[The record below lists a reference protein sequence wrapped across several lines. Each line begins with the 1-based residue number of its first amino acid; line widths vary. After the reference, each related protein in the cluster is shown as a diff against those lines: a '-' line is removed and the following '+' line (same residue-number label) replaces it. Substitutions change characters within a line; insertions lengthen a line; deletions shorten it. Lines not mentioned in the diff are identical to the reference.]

1 MQVELRVQDTN
12 LLEAFRGY
20 IERKVRFALSR
31 FGGQVGHVDVK
42 VSNDSRAG
50 AVKTCRIFAEIKPF
64 GWVSIRENG
73 TDLHAVIDRA
83 IGRLGRAFSRRLARA
98 QELRFGRE
106 TVRAA

>member
-1 MQVELRVQDTN
+1 MQVDLRVQDTN
-12 LLEAFRGY
+12 LLEVFRGY
-20 IERKVRFALSR
+20 IERKVR

-42 VSNDSRAG
+42 VSNDSRAS
-50 AVKTCRIFAEIKPF
+50 AVKNCHIFAEIKPF